1 MTTLPTVGRI
11 MHYYTKYPD
20 SEGNPSYGS
29 AYAVIVCGVQNNGKS
44 ISGCVF
50 TSDGMPMAMEKIPVV
65 QPEELPDVLA
75 AISLKHFVTWMPYQV
90 ATHAAAENLKVSN

>member
-11 MHYYTKYPD
+11 MHYYMQCPD
-20 SEGNPSYGS
+20 LVGNPSYGGPR
-29 AYAVIVCGVQNNGKS
+29 AVIVSEVQNDGKS

-50 TSDGMPMAMEKIPVV
+50 TSDGVPIAMEKIPVV
-65 QPEELPDVLA
+65 QPEELPEVLA

-90 ATHAAAENLKVSN
+90 ATHAAAAEIKASN